1 MSIERKAE
9 TDRDRFEAHY
19 RKVRGDVPSYV
30 FDKGLSNG
38 RYFVLAVQLDWEL
51 WQEAIKASG
60 RDELLAALESLL
72 VAVETM
78 KCPQNVDDAAML
90 VIRFAAPI
98 EHARAAIAKVKGVQ

>member
-9 TDRDRFEAHY
+9 TDRERFEYHY

-60 RDELLAALESLL
+60 RDELLEA
-72 VAVETM
+72 
-78 KCPQNVDDAAML
+78 C
-90 VIRFAAPI
+90 I
-98 EHARAAIAKVKGVQ
+98 AAIVNDEIQEAFGSFNRNMDDELREKLRSAINKAGGNETQTR